1 MNMKMKRKNIDLQF
15 KIDLI
20 DYRNEDEIIST
31 IRNILKLYKDE
42 EFRENV
48 EWEKDKMIS
57 VKVSPK
63 LSFII
68 SGCDC

>member
-1 MNMKMKRKNIDLQF
+1 MKRKNIDLQF

-63 LSFII
+63 LSFVI

>member
-1 MNMKMKRKNIDLQF
+1 MKMKMKRKNIDLQF

>member
-1 MNMKMKRKNIDLQF
+1 MKRKNIDLQF

>member
-1 MNMKMKRKNIDLQF
+1 MKMKRKNIDLQF

-42 EFRENV
+42 EFRESV
-48 EWEKDKMIS
+48 EWEKDKTIS
-57 VKVSPK
+57 VRVSPK
-63 LSFII
+63 ISFLI